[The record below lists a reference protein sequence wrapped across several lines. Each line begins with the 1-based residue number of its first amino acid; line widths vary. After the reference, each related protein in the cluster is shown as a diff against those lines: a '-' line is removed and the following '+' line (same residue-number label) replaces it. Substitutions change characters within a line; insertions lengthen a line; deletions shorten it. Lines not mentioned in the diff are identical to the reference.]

1 LMTKSENSTILG
13 LTLGGFSGVLVGASA
28 AIGFGMGRSFGRM
41 ACERLDILEDKLA
54 AVWINRMPEGLE

>member
-1 LMTKSENSTILG
+1 MTKSDNSTILG
-13 LTLGGFSGVLVGASA
+13 LALGGFSGVFVGASA

-41 ACERLDILEDKLA
+41 ACERLDFLEDKLA